1 LQNSIQNSWLVD
13 IVGGIIATASPNFD
27 NAVNSLALHKL
38 QTKLDRPMED
48 IMLEMRAIEQLK
60 NRIDV
65 IELLF
70 AFYIFTSI
78 HA

>member
-1 LQNSIQNSWLVD
+1 
-13 IVGGIIATASPNFD
+13 
-27 NAVNSLALHKL
+27 
-38 QTKLDRPMED
+38 MED

-70 AFYIFTSI
+70 AFYIFTTSWKFVPVFESKKSNI
-78 HA
+78 AI